1 MPRRPWFRALQAV
14 PWASVAPWAM
24 LYYWALALCYAL
36 GAGLL

>member
-1 MPRRPWFRALQAV
+1 MHRPPILRAVRAV

-24 LYYWALALCYAL
+24 LYYWAMALCYAL

>member
-1 MPRRPWFRALQAV
+1 MGARPLFACVRAI

-24 LYYWALALCYAL
+24 LYYWAVVLCYAL

>member
-1 MPRRPWFRALQAV
+1 MPRRPVLAALQAV

-24 LYYWALALCYAL
+24 LYYWAVALCYAL

>member
-1 MPRRPWFRALQAV
+1 MPARPVLRAVRAV

>member
-1 MPRRPWFRALQAV
+1 MRARPVLRAMRAI
-14 PWASVAPWAM
+14 PWAAVAPWAL